1 MITFDDAFRLMMNAV
16 ACMGTERVSID
27 EALGRILAEDVVS
40 DISMPPFDKSAMDGY
55 ACRRADLANELT
67 VLETI
72 PAGYTPQKA
81 IGPNQCSKIM
91 TGAVVPD
98 GANCVIMVEY
108 TKQQGK
114 GKIRFIGKETRDNI
128 CLKGEDIKAGDIV
141 LRKGSMIKVQHIAV
155 LAAVGISNPL
165 VANRPNVGIA
175 ATGDELIEPSQKPHG
190 GQIRN
195 SNSYQLTAHVKSAGG
210 LPTNYGIVPDNR
222 ESMNSI
228 LKKAISENN
237 VIILSGGVSAGDFDI
252 VPQILAEN
260 GFSLL
265 FEKIAIKPGRPMV
278 FGVKKLPN
286 GKKTGNSDVDQIFC
300 FGMPGN
306 PVSVFTMFELLA
318 RPFLAKMMGHDFRPH
333 ITYGFLEKKLTR
345 KNTEVDSWMPVQVE
359 EGGTVTLVEYHG
371 SAHINAM
378 CQADG
383 LLCVPAG
390 VEEIKEGSKVAV
402 RQI

>member
-1 MITFDDAFRLMMNAV
+1 MIAFDDAFKIMMKSVVCLAS
-16 ACMGTERVSID
+16 ERVSID
-27 EALGRILAEDVVS
+27 QALGRILAEDVVS

-55 ACRRADLANELT
+55 ACRRTDLANELT

-72 PAGYTPQKA
+72 PAGYTPQKT

-98 GANCVIMVEY
+98 GADCVIMVEY
-108 TKQQGK
+108 TQQHGK
-114 GKIRFIGKETRDNI
+114 DNIRFTGKETQTNI
-128 CLKGEDIKAGDIV
+128 CRKGEDIKAGDIV
-141 LRKGSMIKVQHIAV
+141 LRKGSKINVPHIAV
-155 LAAVGISNPL
+155 LATAGESHPL
-165 VANRPNVGIA
+165 VAVRPKVGIV
-175 ATGDELIEPSQKPHG
+175 ATGDELVEPSQKPHG

-195 SNSYQLTAHVKSAGG
+195 SNSYQLAAHVTSAGG
-210 LPTNYGIVPDNR
+210 LPTNYGIVHDNR
-222 ESMNSI
+222 ESINSV
-228 LKKAISENN
+228 LTKAIAENN
-237 VIILSGGVSAGDFDI
+237 VVILSGGVSAGDFDI
-252 VPQILAEN
+252 VPHILTEN
-260 GFSLL
+260 GFRLL

-278 FGVKKLPN
+278 FGVKKLS
-286 GKKTGNSDVDQIFC
+286 GADQIFC

-333 ITYGFLEKKLTR
+333 ITYSFLKKRLTR
-345 KNTEVDSWMPVQVE
+345 RKTEVDSWIPVQLEKDGMVA
-359 EGGTVTLVEYHG
+359 LMEYHG

-383 LLCVPAG
+383 LLCIPAG
-390 VEEIKEGSKVAV
+390 VEEIKEGSNVAV